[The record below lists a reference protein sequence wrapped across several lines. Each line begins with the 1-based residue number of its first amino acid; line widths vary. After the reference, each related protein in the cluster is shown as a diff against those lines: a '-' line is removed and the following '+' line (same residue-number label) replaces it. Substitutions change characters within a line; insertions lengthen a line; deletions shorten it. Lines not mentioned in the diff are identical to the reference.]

1 MANWIEKL
9 KDFFSGCE
17 YQTEKQIQTVQP
29 EQTEQ
34 QEEVKKP
41 QKEEKK
47 QQQKRKIYTFDDLKF
62 DYDNYSVRAGR
73 GVHITSFLEL
83 DNGYNMYVSLVNFA
97 NENFLYNK
105 EKFLK
110 HDYLAAYKITIEDP
124 KHRLNNT
131 CLNEGGKSIFA
142 YSKKDVT
149 KVMKQIQQLDE
160 NGQLPKVDIKAKIE
174 ARKKY
179 IQKTRD
185 LREKI
190 KERDGESVSGVV
202 VADKIA
208 EKIIS
213 GEEKR
218 TITPEV
224 AEEYKRKALRG
235 K

>member
-17 YQTEKQIQTVQP
+17 YQTEKQIQTAQP

-34 QEEVKKP
+34 QEKVEKQQKK
-41 QKEEKK
+41 EKK
-47 QQQKRKIYTFDDLKF
+47 QQKRKTYTFDDLKF

-73 GVHITSFLEL
+73 GVHITSFLNF
-83 DNGYNMYVSLVNFA
+83 DNGYRMYITLVNFA
-97 NENFLYNK
+97 NEDFLYSK
-105 EKFLK
+105 EKFLE
-110 HDYLAAYKITIEDP
+110 HDYLSAYKITIEDSNHC
-124 KHRLNNT
+124 KNNT
-131 CLNEGGKSIFA
+131 CLNKDGKSIFA

-160 NGQLPKVDIKAKIE
+160 NGQLPKIDIKTQVE

-179 IQKTRD
+179 IQKTRN

-218 TITPEV
+218 TITPAV

>member
-1 MANWIEKL
+1 MASWLEKL
-9 KDFFSGCE
+9 RDFFSDDL
-17 YQTEKQIQTVQP
+17 YQP
-29 EQTEQ
+29 EQ
-34 QEEVKKP
+34 QEKVEKP

-47 QQQKRKIYTFDDLKF
+47 QQQKRKIYTFDDLVF
-62 DYDNYSVRAGR
+62 LNDNYSVRAGR
-73 GVHITSFLEL
+73 GTHLYSYLKF
-83 DNGYNMYVSLVNFA
+83 DNGYHMYISVNDFT
-97 NENFLYNK
+97 NDYTYSK

-110 HDYLAAYKITIEDP
+110 HGCPAVFEITITDP
-124 KHRLNNT
+124 SSRKNNT
-131 CLNEGGKSIFA
+131 CLNEDEKNILA
-142 YSKKDVT
+142 YNKKDIT
-149 KVMKQIQQLDE
+149 KIMKQILKLDE

-179 IQKTRD
+179 IKKTRD

-224 AEEYKRKALRG
+224 AKEYKRKALRD